1 MTVPGLECI
10 HCAGP
15 TSRKFFYRSA
25 DILAGNYAHIP
36 NHLLSCAGAPASMKK
51 TLTDLKQKH
60 QVQKH
65 HLCKGTQKRFFQMIW
80 DRLHNPSPL
89 LPVEDEA
96 NAMIDDEVEVA
107 VAPSIDC
114 TQMAEI

>member
-1 MTVPGLECI
+1 
-10 HCAGP
+10 
-15 TSRKFFYRSA
+15 
-25 DILAGNYAHIP
+25 
-36 NHLLSCAGAPASMKK
+36 
-51 TLTDLKQKH
+51 
-60 QVQKH
+60 
-65 HLCKGTQKRFFQMIW
+65 MIW